1 MKVGNTEIE
10 FHIDYVNKK
19 FHLVD
24 LDNTGMHKLTNYID
38 PTYQKKLIEQE
49 SLLSD
54 LIDFEWICYSNDGYI
69 ASYLNY
75 NFKILSPKVPYL
87 FKPYLDYMQ
96 KTKKGN
102 M

>member
-1 MKVGNTEIE
+1 MHMKVGNTEID

-24 LDNTGMHKLTNYID
+24 LENTGMHKLTN
-38 PTYQKKLIEQE
+38 
-49 SLLSD
+49 
-54 LIDFEWICYSNDGYI
+54 
-69 ASYLNY
+69 

-87 FKPYLDYMQ
+87 YKPYLDYMQ

-102 M
+102 L